1 MEGISD
7 IKIIGVDEK
16 KPPRLRKEPY
26 IDIVFKLSH
35 QAPPDWCD
43 DFNNL
48 MTKLKTTG
56 KINKTEG
63 LYIETWV
70 RAMEEIPKLLEQL
83 QKGVGECSRNYIAKI
98 LQQQQSATDN
108 ADSLREVGGE
118 QGRLNRIM
126 AGLKFD
132 EEENIPSSLSK
143 SKFLR

>member
-7 IKIIGVDEK
+7 IKITGVDEK

-43 DFNNL
+43 DFNGL
-48 MTKLKTTG
+48 MTKLKSTA

-70 RAMEEIPKLLEQL
+70 RLMEEIPKHLEQL
-83 QKGVGECSRNYIAKI
+83 HKGVAECSRIYIAKI
-98 LQQQQSATDN
+98 LQQRQNTADN
-108 ADSLREVGGE
+108 DTSHEIGGE
-118 QGRLNRIM
+118 QGRLNKII
-126 AGLKFD
+126 AGLKF
-132 EEENIPSSLSK
+132 EAVNAA
-143 SKFLR
+143 